1 MKDTPM
7 KTLKVINI
15 PLPVKT
21 PPARRYRPLRTLE
34 QVRLELSSV
43 YRASRDGSI
52 EISDAS
58 KLANILALVG
68 RVIEGSTVESR
79 IKALEDQ
86 RNG

>member
-1 MKDTPM
+1 MQTNKVVKLPTTEHKPP
-7 KTLKVINI
+7 TL
-15 PLPVKT
+15 
-21 PPARRYRPLRTLE
+21 RSRPLKTME
-34 QVRLELSSV
+34 QVRQELSKV
-43 YRASRDGSI
+43 YRASRNGAID
-52 EISDAS
+52 ISDAS